1 MVAAI
6 NRKKVEA
13 KKGQNV
19 QIYNKSHFNSFV
31 RIAVLDYIATIL

>member
-19 QIYNKSHFNSFV
+19 QIYA
-31 RIAVLDYIATIL
+31 IAQG